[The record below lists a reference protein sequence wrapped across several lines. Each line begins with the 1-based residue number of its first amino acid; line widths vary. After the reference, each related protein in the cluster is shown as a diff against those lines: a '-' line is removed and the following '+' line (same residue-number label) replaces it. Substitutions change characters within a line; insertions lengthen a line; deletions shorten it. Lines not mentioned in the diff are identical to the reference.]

1 MTTIRVPDIGDAS
14 NVTVIEV
21 AVSPGDTVAE
31 GDTLIVL
38 ESDKAS
44 MEIPADASGV
54 VGTLHVKEGSEV
66 NEGDPICDLD
76 VAGGSASAPVAAAP
90 VEAIPEQAAPA
101 QASASAPASTA
112 QGGTERV
119 TVPDTGNAD
128 GVTVIEVSVAVGDT
142 VAEGDTLIVLE
153 SDKASM
159 EIPAP
164 AAGVIHALLVQEG
177 AQVVQGDPIC
187 DLTTESTNTNPVA
200 SIAPS
205 PAAAAPAPAIESV
218 SAPTVG
224 GVESVVVPDTGNADG
239 VTVIEIA
246 VAVGDTVSEGDT
258 LIVLESDKA
267 SMEIPSPVSGKI
279 LSLAVKEGS
288 SVVQGDLIGTV
299 EGASVP
305 TSQTAPAVAQSA
317 PAPATQSAPAQAA
330 SSVASVEQPSSA
342 PVASGGHVHAGPAV
356 RALAR
361 ELGVD
366 LSLIGGSGPRGRI
379 TKDDL
384 HLFVKSQLQ
393 KAQSGVSTGVVGS
406 GIPAIPA
413 VDFAAFGPIERMPM
427 SKIHKLTAD
436 NMTRCLLN
444 VPAVTQFDEADITE
458 LEDFRK
464 SMKADAEKRGVKLT
478 PLPFLIKASAYAL
491 SALPQVNASIDPDAS
506 EIIRKGYIHIGI
518 AVDTPDGLM
527 VPVIR
532 DADQKGIWEIAA
544 EAAELADKAKN
555 KKLKPAEMQGAT
567 FTISSLGSIGGT
579 AFTPIVPAPQ
589 AAILGVSKASMKPIW
604 DGAQF
609 QPRLMLPLCLSY
621 DHRVINGGDGARFT
635 SILGKVLGDIRQL
648 LF

>member
-21 AVSPGDTVAE
+21 TVATGDTVSE

-54 VGTLHVKEGSEV
+54 VGAIHVKEGSEV
-66 NEGDPICDLD
+66 NEGDPICELD
-76 VAGGSASAPVAAAP
+76 TGSASAQLTEPPAPAVTPAPAPPDVSQPVAVSAA
-90 VEAIPEQAAPA
+90 VGAL
-101 QASASAPASTA
+101 
-112 QGGTERV
+112 ERV

-164 AAGVIHALLVQEG
+164 AAGVIKQLLVKEG
-177 AQVVQGDPIC
+177 QQVVQGDAIC
-187 DLTTESTNTNPVA
+187 DLESQGNLSVAASPVA
-200 SIAPS
+200 AQPVGS
-205 PAAAAPAPAIESV
+205 AAEPV
-218 SAPTVG
+218 SAPPPSASKS

-246 VAVGDTVSEGDT
+246 VVVGDTVAEGDT

-267 SMEIPSPVSGKI
+267 SMEIPSPVAGKVV
-279 LSLAVKEGS
+279 SLAVKEGT
-288 SVVQGDLIGTV
+288 SVVQGDLIGTIESVAGSSSSAPSV
-299 EGASVP
+299 EAPVVAP
-305 TSQTAPAVAQSA
+305 TASA
-317 PAPATQSAPAQAA
+317 PAPVVAAAAPTQAPAASAA
-330 SSVASVEQPSSA
+330 S
-342 PVASGGHVHAGPAV
+342 GTVHAGPAV
-356 RALAR
+356 RAFAR

-393 KAQSGVSTGVVGS
+393 KAQSGGSVGAVGA
-406 GIPAIPA
+406 GIPQIALP
-413 VDFAAFGPIERMPM
+413 DFSAFGPIERLPM
-427 SKIHKLTAD
+427 TKIHKLTAD

-444 VPAVTQFDEADITE
+444 VPAVTQFDQADITE

-464 SMKADAEKRGVKLT
+464 SMKAEAEKKGVKLT

-491 SALPQVNASIDPDAS
+491 NALPQVNASIDPES
-506 EIIRKGYIHIGI
+506 WEIIRKGYVHIGI

-544 EAAELADKAKN
+544 EASELADKAKT

-589 AAILGVSKASMKPIW
+589 AAILGVSKASIQPVW
-604 DGAQF
+604 DGQAF

-635 SILGKVLGDIRQL
+635 TVLGRVLGDIRQL

>member
-21 AVSPGDTVAE
+21 AVAQGDTVAE

-54 VGTLHVKEGSEV
+54 VGAIHVSEGSEV
-66 NEGDPICDLD
+66 NEGDAICELD
-76 VAGGSASAPVAAAP
+76 SADAVGSAPIEPPPAEALTAAPVAAAP
-90 VEAIPEQAAPA
+90 VSQEATVSEQ
-101 QASASAPASTA
+101 
-112 QGGTERV
+112 V
-119 TVPDTGNAD
+119 VVPDTGSAD
-128 GVTVIEVSVAVGDT
+128 GVTVIEVAVSVGDT

-164 AAGVIHALLVQEG
+164 KAGVISALIVTEG
-177 AQVVQGDPIC
+177 QQVVQGDPIC
-187 DLTTESTNTNPVA
+187 EMSVSDGSPAVAPSQAPVA
-200 SIAPS
+200 DTPS
-205 PAAAAPAPAIESV
+205 TPVPAAASNRA
-218 SAPTVG
+218 G
-224 GVESVVVPDTGNADG
+224 GLEKVVVPDTGNADG
-239 VTVIEIA
+239 VTVIEVS
-246 VAVGDTVSEGDT
+246 VAIGDTVAEGDT

-279 LSLAVKEGS
+279 VALAVKEGD
-288 SVVQGDLIGTV
+288 SVAQGDAIADV
-299 EGASVP
+299 ESTSGSTTPASP
-305 TSQTAPAVAQSA
+305 VAQ
-317 PAPATQSAPAQAA
+317 
-330 SSVASVEQPSSA
+330 PSEPVA
-342 PVASGGHVHAGPAV
+342 PVALAAAQSQKIEPPAAEISGSLVHAGPAV

-366 LSLIGGSGPRGRI
+366 LTKVPSSGPRGRI

-384 HLFVKSQLQ
+384 HNFVKAKLSQ
-393 KAQSGVSTGVVGS
+393 KEAGPAVTGGT
-406 GIPAIPA
+406 GIPAIPP
-413 VDFAAFGPIERMPM
+413 VDFAAFGPVERIPM
-427 SKIHKLTAD
+427 TKIHKLTAD
-436 NMTRCLLN
+436 NMTRCWLN
-444 VPAVTQFDEADITE
+444 VPAVTQFDEADITD
-458 LEDFRK
+458 LEAFRK
-464 SMKADAEKRGVKLT
+464 SMKAEAEKKGVKLT

-491 SALPQVNASIDPDAS
+491 AELPQVNASIDPATD
-506 EIIRKGYIHIGI
+506 EIVRKGYIHMGI

-544 EAAELADKAKN
+544 EASELADKAKN

-567 FTISSLGSIGGT
+567 FTISSLGSIGGK
-579 AFTPIVPAPQ
+579 AFTPIVPSPQ
-589 AAILGVSKASMKPIW
+589 AAILGISKASIQPVW
-604 DGAQF
+604 DGAAF

-635 SILGKVLGDIRQL
+635 TVLSKVLADIRHL
-648 LF
+648 VF

>member
-21 AVSPGDTVAE
+21 TVATGDTVSE

-54 VGTLHVKEGSEV
+54 VGVIHVKEGSEV
-66 NEGDPICDLD
+66 NEGDPICELD
-76 VAGGSASAPVAAAP
+76 ASASSGDVTKASVAKDAPETAAPVASQPVAEATAA
-90 VEAIPEQAAPA
+90 
-101 QASASAPASTA
+101 ASAG
-112 QGGTERV
+112 QLDRV

-128 GVTVIEVSVAVGDT
+128 GVTVIEVAVAVGDT

-164 AAGVIHALLVQEG
+164 QAGVIKEVLVKEG
-177 AQVVQGDPIC
+177 QQVVQGDAIC
-187 DLTTESTNTNPVA
+187 DLESQGTLSVAAAPVAAQPVA
-200 SIAPS
+200 S
-205 PAAAAPAPAIESV
+205 AAEPV
-218 SAPTVG
+218 SAPPASASAG

-246 VAVGDTVSEGDT
+246 VAVGDTVAEGDT

-267 SMEIPSPVSGKI
+267 SMEIPSPVAGQV

-299 EGASVP
+299 ERVGGAASPAAAAEAPVL
-305 TSQTAPAVAQSA
+305 APAVSA
-317 PAPATQSAPAQAA
+317 PA
-330 SSVASVEQPSSA
+330 SVAA
-342 PVASGGHVHAGPAV
+342 PVAPAPTQVPAAPAASGTVHAGPAV

-393 KAQSGVSTGVVGS
+393 KAQSGGSVGTVGA
-406 GIPAIPA
+406 GIPQIALP
-413 VDFAAFGPIERMPM
+413 DFSAFGPIERLPM

-444 VPAVTQFDEADITE
+444 VPAVTQFDQADITE

-464 SMKADAEKRGVKLT
+464 SMKADAEKKGVKLT

-491 SALPQVNASIDPDAS
+491 NALPQVNASIDPES
-506 EIIRKGYIHIGI
+506 WEIIRKGYVHIGI

-544 EAAELADKAKN
+544 EASELADKAKT

-589 AAILGVSKASMKPIW
+589 AAILGVSKASIQPVW
-604 DGAQF
+604 DGQAF

-635 SILGKVLGDIRQL
+635 TILGKVLGDIRQL